1 MIVVTNVAF
10 RSKAE
15 KEIVNHNNGNEDSDF
30 YKHLVLNI
38 GRNIGQDGG
47 RACES
52 RP

>member
-15 KEIVNHNNGNEDSDF
+15 KEIVNHNNDNEDSDF
-30 YKHLVLNI
+30 YKHLALNI